1 LLAVK
6 SGFILFIKSYQ
17 FHLQINT
24 LERERERETHSIFGA
39 SLPLQPPLSTRP
51 LPPRSQPSEQTTA
64 LSPLSTQTLLSPR
77 SPLSR
82 QTAAPRS
89 LLERA
94 GTKRAGSG
102 RLRGAAEQVKT
113 LILESV
119 NAWKN
124 YKMRI
129 PSRSSALSCNPTEQE
144 RTVTHRAEVMFTLT
158 LGT

>member
-1 LLAVK
+1 MRNSLYGRVTSWNGSRVLAVK

-24 LERERERETHSIFGA
+24 LEREKERETHSIFGA

-94 GTKRAGSG
+94 GSG
-102 RLRGAAEQVKT
+102 RLRGAAGEVKA

-129 PSRSSALSCNPTEQE
+129 PSMSSALRCNPTEQE
-144 RTVTHRAEVMFTLT
+144 RT
-158 LGT
+158 GQK